1 MADITQDP
9 VAFFTDLR
17 NKPQDQ
23 PGQKDPSI
31 SDPSISSPSMD
42 AAVGGDFDASKDT
55 AVPNPAPMRKGDYS
69 TDYNTVLS
77 PDEQVE
83 YNKYKSSL
91 GERGNDSD
99 YDLQGY
105 WLKYGRNEQPKV
117 EGTHFTDEFKKPNHK
132 TFSDQSIYDKQKD
145 KDGNEIKGGKWYGDT
160 SYLPPAS
167 VLSDPARMRELQEYM
182 QGPAEKGKVKVLTA
196 APTPK
201 ITEDPTDF
209 FNQLRRGS
217 TDEERKAND
226 ANKEAENAWFNSL
239 YKFPADQPLP
249 EDYYNRVRADKN
261 PENIK
266 KYIQMGIK
274 PSDEQL
280 IILHNKE
287 RGDSVAGSAWKAA
300 KEVPSELVNLAVPL
314 LVGTGTVATDIAGY
328 TGEIINPFVWTGKQP
343 AIYGQKFLSDEKAII
358 AARAGTAEQF
368 ATMGNKMAEAGTSL
382 GDRLLEKLGW
392 ITKEQAE
399 DNAIRRYAFD
409 ADYNNYVR
417 RNPST
422 LARFADQASLYTGM
436 VANSPGAHA
445 IDAAYKTFGP
455 SVDQILS
462 DHPEFNGDRQKA
474 KDYQDHITLNLTNKT
489 MEAWKDYENNH
500 PIDPNVEAL
509 AGLIGPGANPFSV
522 GFEAATLSK
531 AAYSSIAKGLR
542 EAGKT
547 DAQINAMYA
556 AAAADK
562 SKKLAENLA
571 KASQVPGWAKVSGK
585 LADIQDKFSN
595 WAATQVEA
603 NPKIIKF
610 APYVGAGGV
619 GAAIGAIQ
627 NPEHPIE
634 GAITDLL
641 KSEGFMLGWK
651 LPRVVSDIGIGK
663 AQSAGGVKGIAESAA
678 TRPEASWATKF
689 LLSPEIKGMK
699 VPPKAWDTVGRNLY
713 EWGRAGV
720 DIVPLTVAMNMM
732 NSADADESAKAFSQG
747 ALFVGA
753 GKVMGK
759 FLGTDPYTARKNK
772 EREDRDILKTF
783 EQLSPESQTTIND
796 LSDWNHVVV
805 NQQQMVA
812 RSQNKFNQISAE
824 KGATS
829 PEAQIAATE
838 LKSHQ
843 DMLREVSSASAATRI
858 EFNRQFKLALN
869 NAHETL
875 NGSLRTG
882 NRNASIEVMTSD
894 QIADRLIQN
903 NNIPIQYQPTVR
915 ALVHSEMAMGR
926 GVQFDAGGGINLP
939 AGADPAIFNNQ
950 TKLVF
955 DKFKPTAIVNADKL
969 GLRQIL
975 NGESAIEALNHEVGH
990 LLYRNQEYRDANKDA
1005 ESVLFGIEFKG
1016 IDGKV
1021 DKVHPGIFSEN
1032 DLFDLYGNRY
1042 MKDRSPEAQRG
1053 LARAAGL
1060 WDEKTQTLDRNATV
1074 NYIKEE
1080 ILADVAANTLRKN
1093 LIPGKGG
1100 MIHHIMNWA
1109 AVRSRSNM
1117 VAHAIHNVLGLGAR
1131 DPFDQA
1137 YSPALKMKFDPE
1149 TMQATQN
1156 AIKAMR
1162 DLNGAVSFANEP
1174 DTQPLMTRAQMMS
1187 DRNLL
1192 ERYGKDS
1199 GLVKTQIQGTVID
1212 SKGNTIGKPVVI
1224 ENPLA
1229 ATGSWFADND
1239 GKIKQSRGY
1248 GPLPDEL
1255 KGMTLP
1261 PGASIHVDSQILYKA
1276 DGKTPYLNESRDVKK
1291 LVKAR
1296 ANAIRDA
1303 LEGTDDVGEPG
1314 RFSAASSDGLHF
1326 SGTFTDKQIQAIKE
1340 IPDNILP
1347 LSIKEKMLAI
1357 NDLIKN
1363 GGGDMMDIDY
1373 STHVDKNGRYVS
1385 TAPQIRTI
1393 VPLNMHLSKDG
1404 NFYVTTVSHDVL
1416 LRKLDLWSERMKAR
1430 LNLWD
1435 GDKGKFYDQ
1444 FVKEYLPNIPK
1455 KINDVAL
1462 DADPA
1467 ISKQKRDIF
1476 NDFMN
1481 VVRNDTR
1488 HFNEDRTTIPLKRGE
1503 KNKQFD
1509 NPVRSFRL
1517 DAIMDMAPHNGE
1529 KLPINYRGLL
1539 ENWLPAEEEKTGE
1552 FYSQLDSTLNSK
1564 MPNKASAA
1572 QIAGILNG
1580 GAVKK
1585 DEIRFSGIMD
1595 RLPEWEQQYPQG
1607 IPKSVVQDY
1616 LKSEGS
1622 VKFEDVMLG
1631 GIVKGPSLDR
1641 LNRISLDSFGLV
1653 YNDLEPSQK
1662 AEVDDETKDY
1672 THVARLTKFNR
1683 GDLVVPGGQYYREVV
1698 LTMPQGSNID
1708 QIIQELY
1715 PNKKYSEL
1723 DILQRNNVNA
1733 QLRQKSQDYTSTHFS
1748 DIPNYVAHMRLDD
1761 RDDAEG
1767 NPGVFIQEFQND
1779 RNLAAR
1785 KAGGYQDA
1793 KSKDIATEKEINRF
1807 YNGKGS
1813 MSDSEWA
1820 SLSQR
1825 VQNELDNRNK
1835 PTEAPFDDP
1844 NKYTVALFKRALADA
1859 IQRGK
1864 KWVGWTGS
1872 DIQKDRYDLSKKVN
1886 EINYRRNATGSYSV
1900 SATSVNGNEI
1910 DLVKNGSIKD
1920 IEDAA
1925 GKEIARM
1932 IQAGEGDPYVDSDGE
1947 VYESDKTIK
1956 GKDIK
1961 VGGTWA
1967 EKLYDQTAVNAIGKY
1982 VKSLGSGS
1990 VEQSELKGSNNVA
2003 TSALQERLN
2012 ELIDLEQ
2019 DSLYQS
2025 YLERVIYKLEQ
2036 GKSVDEAL
2044 YNISSSYQKI
2054 IRNIIEES
2062 QTSENE
2068 KYWKVNITPEMER
2081 VVREGGQANFLP
2093 SSDKDEKER
2102 IENATYTNLKTG
2114 KVKDGATHL
2123 IANPNAPKD
2132 DIDREGPAYGF
2143 RTSSGRVVD
2152 RQEAFKIAQDVGQL
2166 IEPKDENQKFHYD
2179 RGVLHSGMFEGKPT
2193 TMPFNGKIVSEN
2205 RDPAL
2210 QKAAQALRLA
2220 TDPQEQKRL
2229 AAEYQ
2234 EMVKERMPSYDL
2246 PAVPKPMSEEV
2257 MRDAI
2262 QGKTRKDKVGV
2273 ANQIL
2278 KQGDMVGS
2286 RIDIKASEK
2295 GNYVITLHDPRTSMT
2310 EGGAGSPIAHESTV
2324 HLKNV
2329 QFGSN
2334 ASDALDIAAGRSKGT
2349 IATIEGEWQKTSP
2362 EEAYKIANDYLNDP
2376 EWRQIGMNPVRGSQF
2391 RIRATGEPIASA
2403 DEVIQIGKFV
2413 LAKNPKVAE
2422 GADIAERMTTKTGQ
2436 KFLPSDKL
2444 TEQDEKSD
2452 REEIKAREA
2461 LKNGFYV
2468 DATGVVYPGS
2478 IIGAHKGKKQR
2489 IINLP
2494 WLPHPPKELMEDIPW
2509 KSLPKVPFSF
2519 NKASIMDLSDYDASF
2534 DGAVLGQ
2541 GYINGSDRKILGV
2554 PFLYNGDQ
2562 LFLTTG
2568 EELAKIS
2575 KEYSPTGGYYSV
2587 SGEDPNSMFSQIKNG
2602 EAIKTSQNES
2612 FLENPNQYYVLESS
2626 NFDAPKVDYVS
2637 VREIS
2642 NEQEKSIKAGELP
2655 TEETQNYQ
2663 GINFLPSVDKDKGYA
2678 EEMDRKMPNGPKTLT
2693 YFSGGGLME
2702 AGLQGLINPQYAVE
2716 YDPQI
2721 AAAYRAAHG
2730 DHMLEADITKVDPS
2744 QFKDVDYF
2752 HASPV
2757 CKNFSALKAKSQG
2770 GEESDLDV
2778 RSARAV
2784 SRVLKMHKPRFFTLE
2799 NVKDYKGSDAYE
2811 NIKRTLKNL
2820 GYNFDEA
2827 VYNAYDYGA
2836 PTDRKR
2842 LLLRATTEGELPPVR
2857 KVQGKS
2863 WYSVVK
2869 DLIDDLPEAPIRGK
2883 TDPEVNYLYDA
2894 LRKDGIDPM
2903 NVPEPILFPGGRLR
2917 GVFDYRMSDEPAFT
2931 FKATPGNVDRILM
2944 PGGRLLRVTARAK
2957 ARMSGLPDSY
2967 KLPNNENLGIK
2978 IIGNGIPADLVR
2990 NVFGPM
2996 FEKEGGSRFL
3006 PIDEEYQ
3013 KAGTEEEKKAIIDQ
3027 AAKDAGYT
3035 TFGYKAMIGHYPN
3048 ISGNGPEDFYPVTFM
3063 AQDKQIAHVF
3073 EGSDKPVREVA
3084 TDAQN
3089 LFDYRNPKDLA
3100 GLEKYLREMGV
3111 DEYNRQKHIAD
3122 GSNGI
3127 EENLRHYFDSI
3138 DQVLAFAKEGNWG
3151 VLETPVVKK
3160 YIAEQGHE
3168 GFFVNEEFQ
3177 SRSTEPNI
3185 AVFDP
3190 VRIKS
3195 IESETWDGSKLIMP
3209 SERFNTR
3216 KNDVRYLADNEEEPS
3231 LGLQI
3236 LKGEKDAEGLGKNPT
3251 VFQIAKWFQ
3260 DRYNAPIDY
3269 RNATKEDAKRLA
3281 MHLVSEIQHAYKLH
3295 PEAAG
3300 WYDENIKLA
3309 MDVMRELD
3317 SDLAKKENDFVLKA
3331 LIAVTSDGNAVDNQ
3345 FTQAWDEYQHW
3356 KKTGKFSGD
3365 FVSGTRIPNI
3375 KGNIQAIGHIVDKLG
3390 TEGAINWL
3398 TKKGTVFE
3406 LKKSAVED
3414 LGWTKEEA
3422 DGIASGELQSSIV
3435 PYAAVFGP
3443 KLGSFFNNLYG
3454 DFSTTTMDRWF
3465 MRTIG
3470 RLTGMQVKEIPKA
3483 DLQKSRSRIQDAFSE
3498 LTPEERKKIGINQSS
3513 VQGSNID
3520 ENAKKISRYFSL
3532 KTNRTGIS
3540 KQMDTFRKAINNHA
3554 KLTEPIVEAPLT
3566 GNHREWIRSVI
3577 DQVQEQLKSQ
3587 GINLENADLQ
3597 ALLWYAEKELYE
3609 KLGYRSRERAD
3620 DYASAAAAVYERQAG
3635 KPSGVYANST
3645 GRVGRVG
3652 RSTES
3657 MELGRKDE

>member
-17 NKPQDQ
+17 NKPQGQ

-31 SDPSISSPSMD
+31 SDPSISSPMMD
-42 AAVGGDFDASKDT
+42 TAVGGEFDSVTDT
-55 AVPNPAPMRKGDYS
+55 ATPNPAPTPEDTPEEKVHKKRQKVEKFIAENNYQAPFEITPDQMQWSQGVRPGLIKASINPDNTTSVHASPELGHEIVKRSILGEEVPGITEDQIREVNRVKGTVENNKPYRRGDYAS
-69 TDYNTVLS
+69 NYNTVLT

-83 YNKYKSSL
+83 YNKYKAAL

-105 WLKYGRNEQPKV
+105 WLKYGRNEQPKA
-117 EGTHFTDEFKKPNHK
+117 EGIHFTDEFKKPNHK
-132 TFSDQSIYDKQKD
+132 TFSDQSIYDKEKD
-145 KDGNEIKGGKWYGDT
+145 KEGNELKGGKWYGDT
-160 SYLPPAS
+160 AYLPPAS
-167 VLSDPARMRELQEYM
+167 VLADPTKMRELQEYM
-182 QGPAEKGKVKVLTA
+182 QGPAEKGKVQVLTE
-196 APTPK
+196 APMPK
-201 ITEDPTDF
+201 ITEDPTAF
-209 FNQLRRGS
+209 FSHIRRGS
-217 TDEERKAND
+217 TEDGRKDNET
-226 ANKEAENAWFNSL
+226 NKQAENAWFNAL
-239 YKFPADQPLP
+239 YQLPADQPLP

-274 PSDEQL
+274 PSDDQL

-300 KEVPSELVNLAVPL
+300 KDIPSELASLAVPL
-314 LVGTGTVATDIAGY
+314 LVGAGTVATDVAGY
-328 TGEIINPFVWTGKQP
+328 TGEMINPFVWTGKQP
-343 AIYGQKFLSDEKAII
+343 AIYGEKLTSDNKALA
-358 AARAGTAEQF
+358 AARAGTAEQL
-368 ATMGNKMAEAGTSL
+368 AMMGNKMLEGGTDM
-382 GDRLLEKLGW
+382 GDRLLEKKGW
-392 ITKEQAE
+392 RTKEQSE

-422 LARFADQASLYTGM
+422 LARFAENTSLIPAM
-436 VANSPGAHA
+436 AADSPGAHA
-445 IDAAYKTFGP
+445 IDAAYKAFGP
-455 SVDQILS
+455 SVDQILA
-462 DHPEFNGDRQKA
+462 DHPEFNGDRKKA

-489 MEAWKDYENNH
+489 VEAWKDYENNH

-556 AAAADK
+556 AAAAAK
-562 SKKLAENLA
+562 SKKLADDLA
-571 KASQVPGWAKVSGK
+571 KASQVPGWAKVAGK
-585 LADIQDKFSN
+585 LADVQDKFST
-595 WAATQVEA
+595 WASAQIEA
-603 NPKIIKF
+603 NPKLIKF

-619 GAAIGAIQ
+619 GATIGAIQ

-641 KSEGFMLGWK
+641 KSEGVVLGWK
-651 LPRVVSDIGIGK
+651 LPRVASDIGIGK

-678 TRPEASWATKF
+678 TRPEASWATKL

-699 VPPKAWDTVGRNLY
+699 VPPKAWDMVGRNLY

-720 DIVPLTVAMNMM
+720 DIVPLTIAMNVM
-732 NSADADESAKAFSQG
+732 NSADADDSAKAFSQG

-753 GKVMGK
+753 GKIMGK
-759 FLGTDPYTARKNK
+759 FLGTDPYTAQKNR

-783 EQLSPESQTTIND
+783 QQLSPESQSTINNI
-796 LSDWNHVVV
+796 SDWNHAVE
-805 NQQQMVA
+805 NQRQMTSKAQQNF
-812 RSQNKFNQISAE
+812 NKVSAE

-829 PEAQIAATE
+829 PEAQAAAVE

-843 DMLREVSSASAATRI
+843 DMLREVSSASAATRM

-869 NAHETL
+869 NAHEIL

-882 NRNASIEVMTSD
+882 NRNATLEVMTSD

-903 NNIPIQYQPTVR
+903 NNIPPQYRAAVR
-915 ALVHSEMAMGR
+915 GLIHSEMAMGR

-939 AGADPAIFNNQ
+939 LGADPAIFGNQ

-955 DKFKPTAIVNADKL
+955 DKFKPTAIINADKIS
-969 GLRQIL
+969 LRQIL
-975 NGESAIEALNHEVGH
+975 NGESAIDALNHEVGH

-1005 ESVLFGIEFKG
+1005 EAALFGIEFKG
-1016 IDGKV
+1016 VDGKI

-1042 MKDRSPEAQRG
+1042 MKDQSPEAQRG

-1074 NYIKEE
+1074 NYMKEE

-1100 MIHHIMNWA
+1100 MINHIMNWA
-1109 AVRSRSNM
+1109 AVRSKSNM
-1117 VAHAIHNVLGLGAR
+1117 VAHTIHNVLGLGAK
-1131 DPFDQA
+1131 DPFDQSW
-1137 YSPALKMKFDPE
+1137 SPALKMKFDPE
-1149 TMQATQN
+1149 TMQATEN
-1156 AIKAMR
+1156 AIKAMKN
-1162 DLNGAVSFANEP
+1162 LNGAVSFANEP
-1174 DTQPLMTRAQMMS
+1174 DSQPLMTRAQMMG

-1199 GLVKTQIQGTVID
+1199 GLVKTQIQGIVMD
-1212 SKGNTIGKPVVI
+1212 SKGNTIGKPIVI
-1224 ENPLA
+1224 ANPTA
-1229 ATGSWFADND
+1229 AVGSWIVDKD

-1248 GPLPDEL
+1248 GQLPDEL

-1261 PGASIHVDSQILYKA
+1261 PGASIHVDNQVLYKA
-1276 DGKTPYLNESRDVKK
+1276 DGKTPYLNESKDVKK

-1296 ANAIRDA
+1296 ATAIRDA
-1303 LEGTDDVGEPG
+1303 LSGTDDVGEPG
-1314 RFSAASSDGLHF
+1314 RFDATSSDGLHF
-1326 SGTFTDKQIQAIKE
+1326 SGTFTDKQIQAIKD
-1340 IPDNILP
+1340 IPENILP

-1416 LRKLDLWSERMKAR
+1416 LKKLDLWAERMNAR

-1467 ISKQKRDIF
+1467 ISKKKKDIF

-1503 KNKQFD
+1503 KNKQYD
-1509 NPVRSFRL
+1509 NPVRSFRM

-1539 ENWLPAEEEKTGE
+1539 ENWLPAEEE
-1552 FYSQLDSTLNSK
+1552 
-1564 MPNKASAA
+1564 
-1572 QIAGILNG
+1572 
-1580 GAVKK
+1580 
-1585 DEIRFSGIMD
+1585 
-1595 RLPEWEQQYPQG
+1595 
-1607 IPKSVVQDY
+1607 
-1616 LKSEGS
+1616 
-1622 VKFEDVMLG
+1622 
-1631 GIVKGPSLDR
+1631 
-1641 LNRISLDSFGLV
+1641 
-1653 YNDLEPSQK
+1653 
-1662 AEVDDETKDY
+1662 
-1672 THVARLTKFNR
+1672 
-1683 GDLVVPGGQYYREVV
+1683 
-1698 LTMPQGSNID
+1698 
-1708 QIIQELY
+1708 
-1715 PNKKYSEL
+1715 
-1723 DILQRNNVNA
+1723 
-1733 QLRQKSQDYTSTHFS
+1733 
-1748 DIPNYVAHMRLDD
+1748 
-1761 RDDAEG
+1761 
-1767 NPGVFIQEFQND
+1767 
-1779 RNLAAR
+1779 
-1785 KAGGYQDA
+1785 
-1793 KSKDIATEKEINRF
+1793 
-1807 YNGKGS
+1807 
-1813 MSDSEWA
+1813 
-1820 SLSQR
+1820 
-1825 VQNELDNRNK
+1825 
-1835 PTEAPFDDP
+1835 
-1844 NKYTVALFKRALADA
+1844 
-1859 IQRGK
+1859 
-1864 KWVGWTGS
+1864 
-1872 DIQKDRYDLSKKVN
+1872 
-1886 EINYRRNATGSYSV
+1886 
-1900 SATSVNGNEI
+1900 
-1910 DLVKNGSIKD
+1910 
-1920 IEDAA
+1920 
-1925 GKEIARM
+1925 
-1932 IQAGEGDPYVDSDGE
+1932 
-1947 VYESDKTIK
+1947 
-1956 GKDIK
+1956 
-1961 VGGTWA
+1961 
-1967 EKLYDQTAVNAIGKY
+1967 
-1982 VKSLGSGS
+1982 
-1990 VEQSELKGSNNVA
+1990 
-2003 TSALQERLN
+2003 SALL
-2012 ELIDLEQ
+2012 
-2019 DSLYQS
+2019 
-2025 YLERVIYKLEQ
+2025 
-2036 GKSVDEAL
+2036 
-2044 YNISSSYQKI
+2044 
-2054 IRNIIEES
+2054 RN
-2062 QTSENE
+2062 SE
-2068 KYWKVNITPEMER
+2068 
-2081 VVREGGQANFLP
+2081 
-2093 SSDKDEKER
+2093 EKER
-2102 IENATYTNLKTG
+2102 IENATYTNLKTS

-2152 RQEAFKIAQDVGQL
+2152 RQEAFKIAQDAGQL
-2166 IEPKDENQKFHYD
+2166 IEPKGENQKFHYD
-2179 RGVLHSGMFEGKPT
+2179 RGVLHSGMFELKPT
-2193 TMPFNGKIVSEN
+2193 TMPFNGKIVTEN

-2234 EMVKERMPSYDL
+2234 EMVKDRMPSYDL

-2310 EGGAGSPIAHESTV
+2310 EGGAGSPVAHESTV

-2362 EEAYKIANDYLNDP
+2362 EEAYKLANDYFNDP
-2376 EWRQIGMNPVRGSQF
+2376 EWKQVAMNPIRGSQF
-2391 RIRATGEPIASA
+2391 TIRSTGKPISSA

-2413 LAKNPKVAE
+2413 LVKNPNVAK

-2436 KFLPSDKL
+2436 KFLPADKL
-2444 TEQDEKSD
+2444 DEAHADLERRYKEGDESAMEEAEKIISKKAKDSGFEVGPVWHHGGFDKDIDGIPKTEKGMHFGTKEAATQRAYQKGHDDQIESLKVEQDPETGKWDWTTTDHDSFSRNEEGFNSKKAATDDAYNAIDALYSSDGWSDAEPEDLGTFTKAYLKGKFKKIPDMGSGWGDEIEKAKKEGYDGFIYKNDVEDKGSTSYSIFNPEQAKSADPFTYDNNGKLIPLSQRFDTTKSD
-2452 REEIKAREA
+2452 IR
-2461 LKNGFYV
+2461 FM
-2468 DATGVVYPGS
+2468 PS
-2478 IIGAHKGKKQR
+2478 
-2489 IINLP
+2489 
-2494 WLPHPPKELMEDIPW
+2494 
-2509 KSLPKVPFSF
+2509 
-2519 NKASIMDLSDYDASF
+2519 
-2534 DGAVLGQ
+2534 
-2541 GYINGSDRKILGV
+2541 
-2554 PFLYNGDQ
+2554 
-2562 LFLTTG
+2562 
-2568 EELAKIS
+2568 AKLD
-2575 KEYSPTGGYYSV
+2575 E
-2587 SGEDPNSMFSQIKNG
+2587 
-2602 EAIKTSQNES
+2602 
-2612 FLENPNQYYVLESS
+2612 
-2626 NFDAPKVDYVS
+2626 
-2637 VREIS
+2637 
-2642 NEQEKSIKAGELP
+2642 SIKAGELP

-2663 GINFLPSVDKDKGYA
+2663 GIHFLPSVDKDKGYA
-2678 EEMDRKMPNGPKTLT
+2678 EEMNRRMPNGPKTLT

-2702 AGLQGLINPQYAVE
+2702 VGLQGLINPQYAVE

-2730 DHMLEADITKVDPS
+2730 DHMLEADITKVDPA

-2770 GEESDLDV
+2770 GEESELDV

-2869 DLIDDLPEAPIRGK
+2869 DLINDLPEAPIRGK

-2903 NVPEPILFPGGRLR
+2903 NVPEPILFPGGSLR

-2978 IIGNGIPADLVR
+2978 IIGNGIPTDLVR

-3013 KAGTEEEKKAIIDQ
+3013 KAGTDEEKKAIIEQ

-3035 TFGYKAMIGHYPN
+3035 TFGYKAMRGHVPHMSVSTRDMSDPYPAT
-3048 ISGNGPEDFYPVTFM
+3048 YM
-3063 AQDKQIAHVF
+3063 AQDKQVAAVF
-3073 EGSDKPVREVA
+3073 GHANKPVREVA

-3089 LFDYRNPKDLA
+3089 LFDYRNPKHLA
-3100 GLEKYLREMGV
+3100 GLEEFLNKMGI
-3111 DEYNRQKHIAD
+3111 DAFNEAHAIAVGD
-3122 GSNGI
+3122 TSSA
-3127 EENLRHYFDSI
+3127 DSRFNYPSI
-3138 DQVLAFAKEGNWG
+3138 AAIMAFAKEGNWG
-3151 VLETPVVKK
+3151 IMEMPFVKE
-3160 YIAEQGHE
+3160 YIAKQGHE
-3168 GFFVNEEFQ
+3168 GFYVNEEFQ
-3177 SRSTEPNI
+3177 SSSTEPNI

-3195 IESETWDGSKLIMP
+3195 IESETWDDRNLIMP

-3216 KNDVRYLADNEEEPS
+3216 KNDVRYLPDMIKSFKTDVDESVDMTLAIGETTLPKKVPARGWFNLQMNPGVGDRKPIIKIDPKYVIPPPVKDPLKELKGKRVALVQSDRHDALDGRMAGVLYPHLKSSKVVATTKDGRKFSPKWAS
-3231 LGLQI
+3231 LGRSMITGNLNRSMATTDGQFLVHMMDWDSHKSNRDFTTRIGNDIDSIKGSLTPEQVAGIHAVLEIGALDAKSTLKAAKEKLVESKAKIEAEPQARNIKTRVKNYEELQAQVDEW
-3236 LKGEKDAEGLGKNPT
+3236 EKDWPHYIEFFDKY
-3251 VFQIAKWFQ
+3251 I
-3260 DRYNAPIDY
+3260 
-3269 RNATKEDAKRLA
+3269 
-3281 MHLVSEIQHAYKLH
+3281 
-3295 PEAAG
+3295 
-3300 WYDENIKLA
+3300 
-3309 MDVMRELD
+3309 ELR
-3317 SDLAKKENDFVLKA
+3317 KT
-3331 LIAVTSDGNAVDNQ
+3331 IG
-3345 FTQAWDEYQHW
+3345 
-3356 KKTGKFSGD
+3356 KKTGANFDQNFTDLVKEYQNEPWFKSIISKYSSVPFADEAGRLPFTSRGNAMEALHKLPYGPSVMRKLDREADFRGAENTDLVATVQFSKDPDAFGVYTASKRKIPKNASPEYRAILEEYNNSVDYNISLMTDTERDLRDQYLADPNFRTHPSYDWVIVGPPDGND
-3365 FVSGTRIPNI
+3365 FIFDRPLDPLEVFPDYPRIGTRNNI
-3375 KGNIQAIGHIVDKLG
+3375 VN
-3390 TEGAINWL
+3390 TMNW
-3398 TKKGTVFE
+3398 
-3406 LKKSAVED
+3406 
-3414 LGWTKEEA
+3414 
-3422 DGIASGELQSSIV
+3422 
-3435 PYAAVFGP
+3435 
-3443 KLGSFFNNLYG
+3443 
-3454 DFSTTTMDRWF
+3454 
-3465 MRTIG
+3465 
-3470 RLTGMQVKEIPKA
+3470 
-3483 DLQKSRSRIQDAFSE
+3483 
-3498 LTPEERKKIGINQSS
+3498 
-3513 VQGSNID
+3513 
-3520 ENAKKISRYFSL
+3520 
-3532 KTNRTGIS
+3532 
-3540 KQMDTFRKAINNHA
+3540 
-3554 KLTEPIVEAPLT
+3554 
-3566 GNHREWIRSVI
+3566 
-3577 DQVQEQLKSQ
+3577 
-3587 GINLENADLQ
+3587 
-3597 ALLWYAEKELYE
+3597 
-3609 KLGYRSRERAD
+3609 
-3620 DYASAAAAVYERQAG
+3620 AAANRPLII
-3635 KPSGVYANST
+3635 K
-3645 GRVGRVG
+3645 
-3652 RSTES
+3652 
-3657 MELGRKDE
+3657 